1 MPGTH
6 GFDNLRFFSDDIPMK
21 GRRGATGEDFRP
33 PVRSGVWG
41 PSSAL
46 LFLAGLLAL
55 AAGAAA
61 SANAGPRPGAAV
73 EDVALT
79 PRERTDVLA
88 GKIVVR
94 ELPGTGE
101 AARTF
106 EGVGLLPGRLD
117 EAFAVITDFRRYAEF
132 MPSVR
137 RAALKEEAAGASV
150 VDIEIGLPFGLSR
163 RYRLRYESR
172 REAGGFAVT
181 WKKVPWPE
189 LRPSQTVTDTGGRWL
204 VRRLEDGRLLASY
217 LFFTDPRPVPLGLT
231 GMAEAFGK
239 NSPPDVIRSVER
251 RIRRLFPPG
260 GGERRGP
267 QNSRP

>member
-1 MPGTH
+1 MTRRRPG
-6 GFDNLRFFSDDIPMK
+6 G
-21 GRRGATGEDFRP
+21 
-33 PVRSGVWG
+33 
-41 PSSAL
+41 L
-46 LFLAGLLAL
+46 LFLAGLLTL
-55 AAGAAA
+55 AGGAFASATAGARPAA
-61 SANAGPRPGAAV
+61 ALESI
-73 EDVALT
+73 ALT

-94 ELPGTGE
+94 ELPRTGE

-106 EGVGLLPGRLD
+106 EGVGLLPGRLE

-137 RAALKEEAAGASV
+137 RASLREEAGGASV
-150 VDIEIGLPFGLSR
+150 VDIEIGLPFGQSR

-172 REAGGFAVT
+172 REDDGFAVT
-181 WKKVPWPE
+181 WRKVPWPE
-189 LRPSQTVTDTGGRWL
+189 LRPSQTVMDTGGRWL

-217 LFFTDPRPVPLGLT
+217 LFYTDPRPVPLGLT
-231 GMAEAFGK
+231 GIAEAFGK
-239 NSPPDVIRSVER
+239 KSPPDVIRSVER